1 MTQAFVSVCRVSFL
15 GVPQVAPRPIFD
27 AVFAIDPIKE
37 ERNTRAQTS
46 MAIGE
51 DAKRRWTFSVAAQI
65 DRVDIVQQAILDPWA
80 DPANFTTLRPVAA
93 VIGAFADRVLSRT
106 AALPWVAPR
115 IALGCVAQWSL
126 PDQAAI
132 NAALVRLNPGLP
144 IEAQDEEVQFRRNR
158 PATLD
163 VDGRSVRCNR
173 IISWQSARSVVV
185 TIGSQA
191 RPVVRQHML
200 VAETDC
206 NSDQER
212 SEALGPAAGER
223 VLRLLAD
230 QTTLL
235 LPNGIPT

>member
-1 MTQAFVSVCRVSFL
+1 MTLAFVSVCRVSFL
-15 GVPQVAPRPIFD
+15 GVPQIAPRLIFD

-46 MAIGE
+46 VVTGE
-51 DAKRRWTFSVAAQI
+51 DAKHRWTFSVVAQI

-80 DPANFTTLRPVAA
+80 DPGNFTTLRPVAA
-93 VIGAFADRVLSRT
+93 VIGAFADRVLLRT
-106 AALPWVAPR
+106 MALPWMAPR
-115 IALGCVAQWSL
+115 IALGCVAQWSM

-132 NAALVRLNPGLP
+132 NDALVRLYPGLP
-144 IEAQDEEVQFRRNR
+144 IETQDEEVQFRRNR
-158 PATLD
+158 PVTLD
-163 VDGRSVRCNR
+163 VDGTSVRCNR
-173 IISWQSARSVVV
+173 IISWQSARSVFVA
-185 TIGSQA
+185 IGAQS
-191 RPVVRQHML
+191 RPVVSRHML

-212 SEALGPAAGER
+212 SEELGPAAGER

-230 QTTLL
+230 ETKLL